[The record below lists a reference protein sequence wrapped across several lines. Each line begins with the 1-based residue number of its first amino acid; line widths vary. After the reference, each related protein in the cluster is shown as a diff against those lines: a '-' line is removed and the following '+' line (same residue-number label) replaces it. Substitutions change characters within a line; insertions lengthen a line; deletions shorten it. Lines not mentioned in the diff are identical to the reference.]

1 MDLDLEV
8 TYKEAE
14 SLYDEFDTD
23 NIKGL
28 DLNEFV
34 LLVKWQPRLDEWA
47 YSLPL
52 AEVVADSLPRKFRLD
67 PLRVLSQM
75 TSDDLSA

>member
-8 TYKEAE
+8 TNKEAE

-23 NIKGL
+23 NIEGL

-52 AEVVADSLPRKFRLD
+52 AEVVADSDWIR
-67 PLRVLSQM
+67 
-75 TSDDLSA
+75 SACSAR